1 MRTFDYSFL
10 HNLPVPE
17 DISCLAASLKGL
29 NALLSQRAQAS
40 KALAEQV
47 LARQEEQCAS
57 AAVELKGVGFPGYSQ
72 ALSQVNRA
80 GEEELSLEDILRMH
94 RQLLPEGEAPS
105 SEKAQALGLVLSAYY
120 KAAPDVDPLL
130 LIPCAVLDMLCTSP
144 FPVGSP
150 GAALLAA
157 RRLLAGAG
165 FSICR
170 FAPIEKIICR
180 FSFYHQR
187 ALALCA
193 GDWAENANAYLPY
206 IEACL
211 SLLYLALRQV
221 EGVFPQPRRLKGDL
235 IRELVLGSPG
245 PISKAE
251 ICAALPQVSITTVEA
266 VLGSMVKSGDLR
278 RVGGG
283 RGSRY
288 LKANP

>member
-10 HNLPVPE
+10 HDLPVPE
-17 DISCLAASLKGL
+17 DISRLTASLKGL
-29 NALLSQRAQAS
+29 NALLSQRAQADTDR
-40 KALAEQV
+40 AEQV
-47 LARQEEQCAS
+47 LAGQEEQCAA

-72 ALSQVNRA
+72 ALGQVNRA
-80 GEEELSLEDILRMH
+80 GEDKLSPEEILHIH
-94 RQLLPEGEAPS
+94 RLLLPEGQAPD
-105 SEKAQALGLVLSAYY
+105 SEKAQALGLALSAYY
-120 KAAPDVDPLL
+120 AAADVEPLL
-130 LIPCAVLDMLCTSP
+130 LIPCAVLDMLCASP
-144 FPVGSP
+144 FPAGSP
-150 GAALLAA
+150 GAALLTA

-170 FAPIEKIICR
+170 FAPIEETICR

-187 ALALCA
+187 ALSLCA

-221 EGVFPQPRRLKGDL
+221 EGVFPQPRRPKGEL
-235 IRELVLGSPG
+235 IREMVLSSSL

-251 ICAALPQVSITTVEA
+251 ICAALPQVSVTTVEA
-266 VLGSMVKSGDLR
+266 VLGNMVKAGELL

-288 LKANP
+288 LKAAP